1 MKRIFSLML
10 VLPLAAYAATACSN
24 KSSDSEDNTPG
35 ATGGDNNGGGG
46 GPNGGGG
53 DTPKPSE
60 EELKKNPIEGVAP
73 PKPVF
78 EAGAFTDGPVWH
90 AKLGVLFFSTPL
102 GEGALWRMLPDGRA
116 MKVRDGVRAQGTTPV
131 GNTINAAGEIVT
143 VDIKRIS
150 KFGFDEKNMP
160 TAPVVIATGYAPGA
174 APPPPQTPPDPNAPP
189 PPANPTPTSTPGQF
203 DTLNDVAA
211 NKDGTLYV
219 TDPGF
224 FENPQANRIYR
235 VAPDGTVQV
244 VEAFEDVPRPNGV
257 AMSSDGKFLYVGFTA
272 PIKGTLPFIRQYI
285 VNPDGTLGEWTKFID
300 IGPEDSEPDGIA
312 VDMAGNVYVATKAG
326 IEVYKPDSTKIG
338 VVPMPPEEKPTGITF
353 GGKDMKSLYITTEGV
368 KVWEVKL
375 NVPGIS
381 Q

>member
-1 MKRIFSLML
+1 MKRILSLML
-10 VLPLAAYAATACSN
+10 VLPLTAYAVTACS
-24 KSSDSEDNTPG
+24 KQSSDDEANTPG
-35 ATGGDNNGGGG
+35 TGGGDNGGGG
-46 GPNGGGG
+46 GGANGGGDG
-53 DTPKPSE
+53 TPKPTE
-60 EELKKNPIEGVAP
+60 DELKKNPIEGVAP
-73 PKPVF
+73 PKAVF

-102 GEGALWRMLPDGRA
+102 GEGAIYRMLPDGRA

-131 GNTINAAGEIVT
+131 GNTINEAGEIIT
-143 VDIKRIS
+143 VEIKRIS

-160 TAPVVIATGYAPGA
+160 LAPTVIATGYAPGA
-174 APPPPQTPPDPNAPP
+174 APPPPATPPD
-189 PPANPTPTSTPGQF
+189 PANPTPPPTSAPGQF
-203 DTLNDVAA
+203 DTLNDVAV

-224 FENPQANRIYR
+224 FETPQANRIYR

-244 VEAFEDVPRPNGV
+244 VEAFEDVPRPNGI
-257 AMSSDGKFLYVGFTA
+257 AMSADGKNLYVGFTA

-285 VNPDGTLGEWTKFID
+285 VNPDGTLGEWTKFVD

-326 IEVYKPDSTKIG
+326 IEVYKSDSTKVG
-338 VVPMPPEEKPTGITF
+338 VVAMPPEEKPTGITF

-368 KVWEVKL
+368 KIWELRL